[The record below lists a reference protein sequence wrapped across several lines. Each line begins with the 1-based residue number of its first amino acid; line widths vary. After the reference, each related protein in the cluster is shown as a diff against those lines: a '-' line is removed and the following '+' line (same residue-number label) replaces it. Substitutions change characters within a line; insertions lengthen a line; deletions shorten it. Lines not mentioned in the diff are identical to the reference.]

1 MTILLLPYMVKIC
14 AYTYPK
20 SGETLFKEHYEK
32 YTYPLHPFQKWSI
45 QSIVERN
52 HLLICAPTGSGKT
65 MPAEFALDYLHSLGK
80 KTIYTSP
87 IKALSNEKYH
97 SFTQKFPHIRIGLIT
112 GDIKINSDAD
122 VLIMTTEI
130 LLNKLYQYKSK
141 NKNLLTQTSATSFE
155 MDLDNELACVVF
167 DEIHMI
173 NDESRGH
180 VWEQCIM
187 LLPEHVQMIGLSATL
202 DNPERF
208 AYWLETKGTMNVEE
222 TTETINAKKIVYL
235 AKQKERSVPLIHYS
249 FVVSPASI
257 YKHVKD
263 KATKDEVKSLTN
275 KPFVLQNEKGVFQ
288 EDTFANVKQML
299 QLFEKNRVTVKKSH
313 AINAVAEYLTQ
324 HEMLP
329 ALCYV
334 FSRKQLEI
342 CANELTTNLLEFDS
356 KIPYTVD
363 RECEKIIRALPNF
376 EEYLHLPEYMNVV
389 KLLRKGVGIHHGGL
403 MPILR
408 EMTELMF
415 ARGFIKMLFCTETMS
430 VGINLPVKTTIFT
443 DINKF
448 NGEIIRT
455 LYSHEYTQAA
465 GRAGRLG
472 LDKVGHV
479 IHLNNLFR
487 NVDAASYREMMS
499 GKSQSLLSKFKIS
512 YSLLLNLVQAGETNF
527 MDFANKSMVIND
539 LDKEKGMLYM
549 KMQELDTNNNCLNIG
564 LKDGSVNTRTPSSI
578 LTEYM
583 ELLKNKHSY
592 STKKRKEAE
601 RNIQQWKDEYRFLEN
616 DRIAFEKGLSKGSER
631 NALQTQMDALNNY
644 VKNNVE
650 NVMNI
655 LEKKGFLQKVK
666 DDHDDSLQLSLKG
679 ELAANLKELHGLVF
693 ATFSLD
699 AFSAKELVALFSCFT
714 NIHVSEDVKTI
725 SLQEN
730 KTITPSFIAFLQDIQ
745 RSHYEYQDLELKYN
759 VNTGFDYTN
768 AMQYDLIEYVLEWCE
783 SNSVEDCKR
792 VLQRMADEKEIFLG
806 EFVKALL
813 KINNIS
819 NEMEKNAER
828 TGNLALLSKLREIP
842 ALTLKF
848 VVTNQSLYV

>member
-1 MTILLLPYMVKIC
+1 MVKVC
-14 AYTYPK
+14 AYNYPK
-20 SGETLFKEHYEK
+20 SSETLFKEHYEK

-130 LLNKLYQYKSK
+130 LLNKLYQHKSC
-141 NKNLLTQTSATSFE
+141 NKTQLTQTSATSFE

-208 AYWLETKGTMNVEE
+208 AYWLETKGSNETME
-222 TTETINAKKIVYL
+222 TNTNANAYPKKIVYL

-275 KPFVLQNEKGVFQ
+275 KPFVLQDEKGVFK

-299 QLFEKNRVTVKKSH
+299 QLFDKNRVTVKKSH

-376 EEYLHLPEYMNVV
+376 EEYLHLPEYVNVV

-487 NVDAASYREMMS
+487 NVDAGSYREMMS
-499 GKSQSLLSKFKIS
+499 GKSQSLHSKFKIS
-512 YSLLLNLVQAGETNF
+512 YSLLLNLVQTGETNF

-539 LDKEKGMLYM
+539 LDKEKGMIYM
-549 KMQELDTNNNCLNIG
+549 KMQEYEKTGDSSN
-564 LKDGSVNTRTPSSI
+564 VRTPSPI
-578 LTEYM
+578 LKEYM

-644 VKNNVE
+644 VKNNVDS
-650 NVMNI
+650 VMNI
-655 LEKKGFLQKVK
+655 LEKKGFLQKNI
-666 DDHDDSLQLSLKG
+666 DDSLQLSLKG
-679 ELAANLKELHGLVF
+679 ELAANLKELHGLIF
-693 ATFSLD
+693 ASLSEENKLD

-714 NIHVSEDVKTI
+714 NIHVSEDMKTI
-725 SLQEN
+725 SLQED
-730 KTITPSFIAFLQDIQ
+730 KTKYATITQSFIAFLQDIQ
-745 RSHYEYQDLELKYN
+745 SSHHEYQDLELKHN

-768 AMQYDLIEYVLEWCE
+768 AMHYDLVEYVLEWCD
-783 SNSVEDCKR
+783 STSAEDCKR
-792 VLQRMADEKEIFLG
+792 VLQRMADDKDIFLG

-828 TGNLALLSKLREIP
+828 TGNLALLSKLKEIP

>member
-1 MTILLLPYMVKIC
+1 MVKVC
-14 AYTYPK
+14 AYNYPK
-20 SGETLFKEHYEK
+20 SSETLFKEHYEK

-130 LLNKLYQYKSK
+130 LLNKLYQHKSC
-141 NKNLLTQTSATSFE
+141 NKTQLTQTSATSFE
-155 MDLDNELACVVF
+155 MDINSELACVVF

-208 AYWLETKGTMNVEE
+208 AYWLETKGSNETME
-222 TTETINAKKIVYL
+222 TNTNANAYPKKIVYL

-275 KPFVLQNEKGVFQ
+275 KPFVLQDEKGVFK

-299 QLFEKNRVTVKKSH
+299 QLFDKNRVTVKKSH

-376 EEYLHLPEYMNVV
+376 EEYLHLPEYVNVV

-487 NVDAASYREMMS
+487 NVDAGSYREMMS
-499 GKSQSLLSKFKIS
+499 GKSQSLHSKFKIS
-512 YSLLLNLVQAGETNF
+512 YSLLLNLVQTGETNF

-539 LDKEKGMLYM
+539 LDKEKGMIYM
-549 KMQELDTNNNCLNIG
+549 KMQEYEKTGDSSN
-564 LKDGSVNTRTPSSI
+564 VRTPSPI
-578 LTEYM
+578 LKEYM

-644 VKNNVE
+644 VKNNVDS
-650 NVMNI
+650 VMNI
-655 LEKKGFLQKVK
+655 LEKKGFLQKNI
-666 DDHDDSLQLSLKG
+666 DDSLQLSLKG
-679 ELAANLKELHGLVF
+679 ELAANLKELHGLIF
-693 ATFSLD
+693 ASLSEENKLD

-714 NIHVSEDVKTI
+714 NIHVSEDMKTI
-725 SLQEN
+725 SLQED
-730 KTITPSFIAFLQDIQ
+730 KTKYATITQSFIAFLQDIQ
-745 RSHYEYQDLELKYN
+745 NSHHEYQDLELKHN

-768 AMQYDLIEYVLEWCE
+768 AMHYDLVEYVLEWCD
-783 SNSVEDCKR
+783 STSAEDCKR
-792 VLQRMADEKEIFLG
+792 VLQRMADDKDIFLG

-828 TGNLALLSKLREIP
+828 TGNLALLSKLKEIP